1 MSKAEKLQSGRLTAL
16 HAGRLTGLHA
26 GWRAVYL
33 RNRFFYG
40 LGMLVLLY
48 ALAFAWLPLLMVAH
62 VALAGLCG
70 FVGLDLALLFVRGR
84 PCGLQRELPR
94 LLSLGDDNAIR
105 LMLQNNTNQTWRFQL
120 VDELPFQLQ
129 IRDFTRQGL
138 VQPGA
143 NVALAYSIRPLR
155 RGVYRF
161 GQLHVFLH
169 SAIGFAE
176 RRVSFDAGCE
186 VPVYPS
192 LIQMKRFEL
201 LAIANVSRGQGLRKI
216 RRIGHSYE
224 FEQIKTY
231 VAGDD
236 RRAIN
241 WKATSKRSSLMVN
254 QYEDERSQQIYCAI
268 DTGRSMKLPFSGMSL
283 MDYAVNASLVLCNVA
298 LRKHDRAGLVCF
310 DKTVHTAVLAERKRT
325 QLPRLLEA
333 LYRLEENRFEADY
346 DLFYRAF
353 ARLNP
358 ARSLL
363 VLFSNFES
371 DYALQRAMPVL
382 QRLQRRHVLL
392 LVLFENTEL
401 TAAAAEP
408 AADVEG
414 IYRRTI
420 AAGFLHQKKQM
431 ALRASRA
438 GIQTILTRPE
448 DLTIHTVN
456 KYLELKARGMI

>member
-1 MSKAEKLQSGRLTAL
+1 MNNAQGLVASKWTAWGK
-16 HAGRLTGLHA
+16 A
-26 GWRAVYL
+26 WRSVYL
-33 RNRFFYG
+33 RNRLFYG
-40 LGMLVLLY
+40 LGLLMLLY
-48 ALAFAWLPLLMVAH
+48 ALAFAWLPLLVVAH
-62 VALAGLCG
+62 VGLAVLCG
-70 FVGLDLALLFVRGR
+70 FAGLDLALLFARR
-84 PCGLQRELPR
+84 QPCEGQRALPR
-94 LLSLGDDNAIR
+94 LLSLGDDNVLR
-105 LMLQNNTNQTWRFQL
+105 LTLRNRTRQPFRFQV
-120 VDELPFQLQ
+120 VDELPYQLQ
-129 IRDFTRQGL
+129 IRDFTREGL
-138 VQPGA
+138 LAPGA
-143 NVALAYSIRPLR
+143 TAVLDYSIRPLQ

-161 GQLHVFLH
+161 GQLHVFLRT
-169 SAIGFAE
+169 SLGLAE
-176 RRVSFDAGCE
+176 RRVSVDSACE

-192 LIQMKRFEL
+192 LQQMRRFEL
-201 LAIANVSRGQGLRKI
+201 LALANVSRGQGLRKI

-224 FEQIKTY
+224 FEQIKSY

-268 DTGRSMKLPFSGMSL
+268 DTGRSMKLPFGGMSL
-283 MDYAVNASLVLCNVA
+283 LDYAVNASLVLCNVA

-310 DKTVHTAVLAERKRT
+310 DKSVHTAVLAERKRT

-333 LYRLEENRFEADY
+333 LYRQEEHHLEADFE
-346 DLFYRAF
+346 LFYRAF

-408 AADVEG
+408 VSDVEG

-438 GIQTILTRPE
+438 GIQTMLTKPE
-448 DLTIHTVN
+448 DLTLHTVN

>member
-1 MSKAEKLQSGRLTAL
+1 MSQPAVEARYSGLAAL
-16 HAGRLTGLHA
+16 RAA
-26 GWRAVYL
+26 WSAVYL
-33 RNRFFYG
+33 RNRLFYG
-40 LGMLVLLY
+40 LGVLVLLY
-48 ALAFAWLPLLMVAH
+48 AVSFAWLPLLVVAH

-70 FVGLDLALLFVRGR
+70 FLGVDLALLFGRGR
-84 PCGLQRELPR
+84 PCEPHRVMPR

-105 LMLQNNTNQTWRFQL
+105 LTVQNNTRMAWRFQL
-120 VDELPFQLQ
+120 IDELPFQLQ
-129 IRDFTRQGL
+129 IRDFMRQGL
-138 VQPGA
+138 LQPGA
-143 NVALAYSIRPLR
+143 TVALGYSIRPLL

-161 GQLHVFLH
+161 GQIHVFLRT
-169 SAIGFAE
+169 SIGLAE
-176 RRVSFDAGCE
+176 RRVSSGSAQE

-192 LIQMKRFEL
+192 VLQMKRFEL
-201 LAIANVSRGQGLRKI
+201 LALAHVSQGQGLRKI

-231 VAGDD
+231 VSGDD
-236 RRAIN
+236 HRAIN

-268 DTGRSMKLPFSGMSL
+268 DTGRSMKLPFAGMSL
-283 MDYAVNASLVLCNVA
+283 MDYAVNASLVLSNVA

-310 DKTVHTAVLAERKRT
+310 DKTVHTVVLAERKRT

-333 LYRLEENRFEADY
+333 LYRLEEHGLEADF

-371 DYALQRAMPVL
+371 DYALQRALPVL

-401 TAAAAEP
+401 TAAASEP
-408 AADVEG
+408 ATDIAG

-438 GIQTILTRPE
+438 GIQTILTKPE
-448 DLTIHTVN
+448 ELTIQTVN